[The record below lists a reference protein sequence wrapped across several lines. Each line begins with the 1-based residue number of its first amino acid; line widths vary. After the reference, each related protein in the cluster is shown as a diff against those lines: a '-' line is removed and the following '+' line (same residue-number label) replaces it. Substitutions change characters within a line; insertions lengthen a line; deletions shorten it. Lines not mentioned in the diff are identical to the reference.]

1 VFLPLPVAL
10 GIGWWLAAADR
21 RIGAVKIPVPIF
33 AIMFL
38 VLCLVNTLA
47 TPALAPVY
55 ALVKAALDLVA
66 GWGCC
71 S

>member
-38 VLCLVNTLA
+38 V
-47 TPALAPVY
+47 P
-55 ALVKAALDLVA
+55 
-66 GWGCC
+66 CC
-71 S
+71 SQSPPSAPAPR